1 MLLKDELDLTFKSFG
16 SNFNNTGKKV
26 VIKLAKDE
34 KRTHYNN
41 LFFEINDKSV
51 VKSVDFLEEIGT
63 LCDLLIFLLDNSMRL
78 ITSTGTQ
85 TVFFENNNSI
95 EKNYFKHEN

>member
-1 MLLKDELDLTFKSFG
+1 MEKKKKKDS
-16 SNFNNTGKKV
+16 
-26 VIKLAKDE
+26 
-34 KRTHYNN
+34 N
-41 LFFEINDKSV
+41 LFFKINDKSV

-85 TVFFENNNSI
+85 TVFFENNNCI